1 MPLTQMP
8 IAALPAAAPSL
19 PRLRRRLLE
28 WSGTLETAWL
38 GHPAARWTAK
48 VFLDFACGVCAVIVT
63 LAVDGNRAGFAP
75 TEIARLAGAVGPL
88 LGLAPVLRGG
98 QRGIWRYPSLRAAS
112 AGAVSAAPA

>member
-48 VFLDFACGVCAVIVT
+48 VFLDFACGVCAVLVT
-63 LAVDGNRAGFAP
+63 LAVDGNRARSSS
-75 TEIARLAGAVGPL
+75 TQIARLAVAVRL
-88 LGLAPVLRGG
+88 LLRLTPGFG
-98 QRGIWRYPSLRAAS
+98 RRHRLILRFNR
-112 AGAVSAAPA
+112 P